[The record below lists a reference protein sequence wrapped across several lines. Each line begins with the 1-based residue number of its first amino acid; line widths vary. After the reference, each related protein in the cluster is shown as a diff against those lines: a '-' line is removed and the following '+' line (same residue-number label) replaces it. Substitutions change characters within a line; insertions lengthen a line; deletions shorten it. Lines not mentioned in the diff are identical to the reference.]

1 MQEWVEFEIGF
12 RFKLE
17 SEVAGFRA
25 WRAPESASLR
35 SEASFPIPVSGE

>member
-12 RFKLE
+12 HFKLE

-25 WRAPESASLR
+25 WRVLESSSLR
-35 SEASFPIPVSGE
+35 SDAIPVTGE